1 MREVLVIRPKN
12 MPLVS
17 GTQFA
22 AIVVLTIALSLIV
35 DFGRR
40 TTVGLYVSQA
50 QERLEQEIDALLE
63 QQEAL
68 KAHLEEVK
76 TDAYVERWAREQAH
90 MVLPGDRLVILVTPA
105 APAAQQDADAQ
116 ASASAQ
122 PFTSPSEMAQAP
134 NWHQWWRLFLDSEPG
149 TLRRR

>member
-1 MREVLVIRPKN
+1 MIRPKN
-12 MPLVS
+12 VPLIS

-50 QERLEQEIDALLE
+50 EERLEQEIEALEEQEAALL
-63 QQEAL
+63 ARI
-68 KAHLEEVK
+68 EEVE
-76 TDAYVERWAREQAH
+76 TDAYVERWARRAH
-90 MVLPGDRLVILVTPA
+90 MVLPGDRLVILVPVEPDVQRGA
-105 APAAQQDADAQ
+105 GVQAPGSALP
-116 ASASAQ
+116 SAS
-122 PFTSPSEMAQAP
+122 PPQAAIAMVQVP